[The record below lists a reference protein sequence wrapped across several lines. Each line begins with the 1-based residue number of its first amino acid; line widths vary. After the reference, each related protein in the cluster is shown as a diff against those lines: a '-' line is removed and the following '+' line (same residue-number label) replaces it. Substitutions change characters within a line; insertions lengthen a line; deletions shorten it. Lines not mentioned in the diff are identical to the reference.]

1 MLNST
6 FICVH
11 FFLSTCCSMR
21 ASEIKKKMRNVNC
34 TLTVVQVL
42 WSTYMD
48 NGVTVAPFFLSFFW
62 YVIIKSYIRIHR
74 VCGMSRVVELT
85 KAGLCNIS
93 STDGKEKQQQQ
104 QQRPILVK
112 FNSWTNH
119 ELPSAVAWLSNIL
132 LFIQKIK
139 NKIKPERSALWR
151 ILRSAAHDV
160 TWVNV

>member
-1 MLNST
+1 MST
-6 FICVH
+6 FSS
-11 FFLSTCCSMR
+11 LLAALWER
-21 ASEIKKKMRNVNC
+21 LKKKMRNVNC